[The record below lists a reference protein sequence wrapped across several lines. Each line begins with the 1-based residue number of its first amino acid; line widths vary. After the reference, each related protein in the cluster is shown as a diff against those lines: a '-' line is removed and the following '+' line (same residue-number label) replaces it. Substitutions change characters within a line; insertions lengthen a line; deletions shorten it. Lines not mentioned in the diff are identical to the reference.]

1 MATDSSQVTAVGD
14 RRVQR
19 TRAALLAAAVR
30 LVSERGTTSIA
41 VTDLAEAAGVSRQ
54 VVYLQFGDRD
64 SLLAAAA
71 VELAERELYPLF
83 PDLGADTLRARVLA
97 AARHLAVHHR
107 FYRALATGSCSFAL
121 RTAAIR
127 SFDQL
132 HRQTPVPILDALPP
146 RDAAVAGTFV
156 VGGVMAVIDDWLLA
170 DREREPDPLVLTD
183 RLLALAVTFT
193 GLRRG

>member
-41 VTDLAEAAGVSRQ
+41 VTDLADAASVSRQ

-71 VELAERELYPLF
+71 MDLAERELYPLF
-83 PDLGADTLRARVLA
+83 PDLSADTLRSRVLA
-97 AARHLAVHHR
+97 AARHLAGHHR
-107 FYRALATGSCSFAL
+107 FYRALVTGSCNFAL

-132 HRQTPVPILDALPP
+132 HRQKPVPILDTLPP
-146 RDAAVAGTFV
+146 PDAAVAGTFV